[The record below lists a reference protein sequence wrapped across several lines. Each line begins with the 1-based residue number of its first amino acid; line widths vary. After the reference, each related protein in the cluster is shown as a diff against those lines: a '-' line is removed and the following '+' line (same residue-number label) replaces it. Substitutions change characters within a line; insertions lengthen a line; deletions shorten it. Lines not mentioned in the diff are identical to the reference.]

1 MDTRSCL
8 SEAGSTL
15 SKRALARNAK
25 SSLRSE
31 TIFSNFSQQVM
42 RLQLQQ
48 QFGAGWSCAGL
59 GENEMQMEL
68 LLWEPAREGT
78 ALLALPLLIP
88 NLWDAPGHP
97 RTCRA
102 GREEGS
108 VCFKRSCTAW
118 GCTEQRMSSSP
129 LCKIDAVPISHLP
142 HALPAPS
149 ICLFLLLR
157 CAFCTIQEL
166 GKNE

>member
-59 GENEMQMEL
+59 GERWSCCSGSL
-68 LLWEPAREGT
+68 PGEGT
-78 ALLALPLLIP
+78 ALLALPFLIP

-118 GCTEQRMSSSP
+118 GCTEQRMRSSP